1 MDELFEVLTLI
12 QTGKVSKHLPIIL
25 WNEDYWRRMV
35 NWEMLIDEGMIDAED
50 LELMT
55 FSSDIDEVEN
65 LLINHLQDLP
75 EIEPRAP

>member
-1 MDELFEVLTLI
+1 
-12 QTGKVSKHLPIIL
+12 
-25 WNEDYWRRMV
+25 MV